1 MMLRLEQEIER
12 EMRPEMATSAASS
25 GQMATSAASSGQ
37 MATTALIPAHRLE
50 AAYRRHTKYRRLYGD
65 VAHELARQVS
75 SK

>member
-1 MMLRLEQEIER
+1 MLRLEQEIER
-12 EMRPEMATSAASS
+12 EMRPE
-25 GQMATSAASSGQ
+25 MATSAASSGQ